1 MSDDI
6 VDKKNPFK
14 DIGTEEICIEDDL
27 FDNNNT
33 ETITEVSKDK
43 INETK
48 QKNDPFID
56 FRVNDST
63 PKNENTIETIIIDE
77 DDESPETI
85 KISDDITIETIIIND
100 DIEIHSTSNTEIDNG
115 FPSCTRIITTSANQI
130 RLAAE
135 RIKKNTENK
144 NLAEF

>member
-6 VDKKNPFK
+6 VDEKNPFK

-85 KISDDITIETIIIND
+85 KISDDITIETI
-100 DIEIHSTSNTEIDNG
+100 
-115 FPSCTRIITTSANQI
+115 Q
-130 RLAAE
+130 
-135 RIKKNTENK
+135 K
-144 NLAEF
+144 

>member
-1 MSDDI
+1 MIDDI
-6 VDKKNPFK
+6 VDEKNPFK

-33 ETITEVSKDK
+33 ETITDVSKD
-43 INETK
+43 IVNETK
-48 QKNDPFID
+48 QKTDPFID

-63 PKNENTIETIIIDE
+63 LKNDNTIETIITDE

-85 KISDDITIETIIIND
+85 KIRDDITIETMIID
-100 DIEIHSTSNTEIDNG
+100 DIEIPSTDNTEIDNG
-115 FPSCTRIITTSANQI
+115 LPSCTRIITTSANQI

-144 NLAEF
+144 NLPEF

>member
-1 MSDDI
+1 MIDDI
-6 VDKKNPFK
+6 VDEKNPFK

-33 ETITEVSKDK
+33 ETIIDVSKD
-43 INETK
+43 IVNETK
-48 QKNDPFID
+48 QKTDPFID

-63 PKNENTIETIIIDE
+63 PKNDNTIETIITDE

-85 KISDDITIETIIIND
+85 KIRDDITIETMIID
-100 DIEIHSTSNTEIDNG
+100 DIEIPSTDNTEIDNG
-115 FPSCTRIITTSANQI
+115 LPSCTRIITTSANQI

-144 NLAEF
+144 NLPEF

>member
-1 MSDDI
+1 MIDDI
-6 VDKKNPFK
+6 VDEKNPFK

-33 ETITEVSKDK
+33 ETIIDVSKD
-43 INETK
+43 IVNETK
-48 QKNDPFID
+48 QKTDPFID

-63 PKNENTIETIIIDE
+63 PKNDNTIETIITDE

-85 KISDDITIETIIIND
+85 KIRDDITIETMIID
-100 DIEIHSTSNTEIDNG
+100 DIEIPSTDNTEIDNG
-115 FPSCTRIITTSANQI
+115 LPSCTRIITTSANQI

>member
-1 MSDDI
+1 MIDDI
-6 VDKKNPFK
+6 VDEKNPFK

-85 KISDDITIETIIIND
+85 KISDDITIETI
-100 DIEIHSTSNTEIDNG
+100 
-115 FPSCTRIITTSANQI
+115 Q
-130 RLAAE
+130 
-135 RIKKNTENK
+135 K
-144 NLAEF
+144 